1 MVAAPA
7 VAGCAADPE
16 AGEMGGA
23 EAVNGLRA

>member
-16 AGEMGGA
+16 AGEVGGT
-23 EAVNGLRA
+23 EVVNSYL